1 MSMQEKKRLKI
12 RYITV
17 TGMLSALSA
26 VLMMIS
32 FSVPF
37 MPSFIKLDFS
47 EMPALIAAF
56 RMGPLSGVTVCLIK
70 NLINVCFTT
79 TGGVGEFANFLLG
92 CCLVVPAG
100 LIYHYHKNRKMALIG
115 SLVGALSM
123 AAMSL
128 PMNYFVTYPIYGKF
142 LPLETIV
149 GMYQAIVPSVDGLF
163 WCLLLFN
170 VPFTFLKGG
179 LDAAITFLVYK
190 NISPLIHG
198 GKRKTGS
205 VEENYAKFANEETKT
220 KRTSEEISTEEE
232 N

>member
-1 MSMQEKKRLKI
+1 MRVTEKNRQRI

-26 VLMMIS
+26 VLMMVS

-56 RMGPLSGVTVCLIK
+56 SMGPLSGVSVCLIK

-92 CCLVVPAG
+92 CSFVVPAG
-100 LIYHYHKNRKMALIG
+100 LIYHYRKNRKMALIG

-123 AAMSL
+123 AAISL
-128 PMNYFVTYPIYGKF
+128 PMNYFITYPFYSTF
-142 LPLETIV
+142 MPLEVII
-149 GMYQAIVPSVDGLF
+149 GMYQDIAPGVDGLF

-179 LDAAITFLVYK
+179 LDALITFFVYK
-190 NISPLIHG
+190 RISPLIHG
-198 GKRKTGS
+198 KKNASIGADKISTDD
-205 VEENYAKFANEETKT
+205 ANEEHQTDGAP
-220 KRTSEEISTEEE
+220 EEPFTTEE

>member
-1 MSMQEKKRLKI
+1 MRVIEKNRQRI

-26 VLMMIS
+26 VLMMLS

-56 RMGPLSGVTVCLIK
+56 SMGPLSGVTVCLIK

-92 CCLVVPAG
+92 CSLVVPAG
-100 LIYHYHKNRKMALIG
+100 LIYHYRKNRKMALIG
-115 SLVGALSM
+115 SLIGAFSM
-123 AAMSL
+123 AALSL

-142 LPLETIV
+142 LPLQAIV
-149 GMYQAIVPSVDGLF
+149 GMYQSIVPGVNGLF

-179 LDAAITFLVYK
+179 LDATITFLVYK
-190 NISPLIHG
+190 YISPLIHG
-198 GKRKTGS
+198 RKGET
-205 VEENYAKFANEETKT
+205 VDEAERVTEVVNKETKT
-220 KRTSEEISTEEE
+220 KRTTEENSMNEE

>member
-1 MSMQEKKRLKI
+1 MSVQNKNSQRI

-56 RMGPLSGVTVCLIK
+56 SMGPLSGVTVCLIK

-79 TGGVGEFANFLLG
+79 TGGVGELANFLLG
-92 CCLVVPAG
+92 CCLVIPAG
-100 LIYHYHKNRKMALIG
+100 VLYNYRKNRKMALIG
-115 SLVGALSM
+115 SLLGAATM
-123 AAMSL
+123 ALASL
-128 PMNYFVTYPIYGKF
+128 PMNYFVTYPIYGKLF
-142 LPLETIV
+142 FPLEAIIED
-149 GMYQAIVPSVDGLF
+149 YQKIIPSVDGLF
-163 WCLLLFN
+163 WCLLVFN
-170 VPFTFLKGG
+170 VPFTCLKGG

-190 NISPLIHG
+190 HVSPLIHG
-198 GKRKTGS
+198 RKSGVTA
-205 VEENYAKFANEETKT
+205 E
-220 KRTSEEISTEEE
+220 
-232 N
+232 

>member
-1 MSMQEKKRLKI
+1 MRLQEKKRWKI

-26 VLMMIS
+26 VLMMVS

-56 RMGPLSGVTVCLIK
+56 SMGPLSGVMVCLIK

-79 TGGVGEFANFLLG
+79 TGGVGELANFLLG

-100 LIYHYHKNRKMALIG
+100 TIYCGHKTRKMALIG
-115 SLVGALSM
+115 SLTGA
-123 AAMSL
+123 AAMALASL
-128 PMNYFVTYPIYGKF
+128 PMNYFVTYPIYSKF
-142 LPLETIV
+142 MPLEVIV
-149 GMYQAIVPSVDGLF
+149 RMYQAIAPGVDGLF

-190 NISPLIHG
+190 RISPLIHG
-198 GKRKTGS
+198 KKS
-205 VEENYAKFANEETKT
+205 VGVVE
-220 KRTSEEISTEEE
+220 SEEKAEE
-232 N
+232 

>member
-1 MSMQEKKRLKI
+1 MRVTDKNRRRI

-56 RMGPLSGVTVCLIK
+56 SMGPLSGVTVCLIK

-79 TGGVGEFANFLLG
+79 TGGVGELANFLLG
-92 CCLVVPAG
+92 CSFVVPAG
-100 LIYHYHKNRKMALIG
+100 LIYHYRKNRKMALIG
-115 SLVGALSM
+115 SLIGALSM

-128 PMNYFVTYPIYGKF
+128 PMNYFITYPFYSTF
-142 LPLETIV
+142 MPLEVII
-149 GMYQAIVPSVDGLF
+149 GMYQAIAPGVDGLF

-179 LDAAITFLVYK
+179 LDALITFFVYK
-190 NISPLIHG
+190 RISPLIHG
-198 GKRKTGS
+198 KKTASIGADKIS
-205 VEENYAKFANEETKT
+205 TDDANEEHQTDGAP
-220 KRTSEEISTEEE
+220 EEPPATEE

>member
-1 MSMQEKKRLKI
+1 MSLQEKKRLKI

-56 RMGPLSGVTVCLIK
+56 SMGPLSGVAVCFIK

-79 TGGVGEFANFLLG
+79 TGGVGELANFLLG

-100 LIYHYHKNRKMALIG
+100 VIYHWRKNRKMALIG
-115 SLVGALSM
+115 SLIGAATM
-123 AAMSL
+123 AVASL
-128 PMNYFVTYPIYGKF
+128 PMNYFVTYPIYSKF
-142 LPLETIV
+142 LPLEAII
-149 GMYQAIVPSVDGLF
+149 GMYQAIIPGVDGLF
-163 WCLLLFN
+163 LCLLIFN

-179 LDAAITFLVYK
+179 LDAAITFFVYK
-190 NISPLIHG
+190 HISPLIHG
-198 GKRKTGS
+198 KNKIKS
-205 VEENYAKFANEETKT
+205 A
-220 KRTSEEISTEEE
+220 
-232 N
+232 

>member
-1 MSMQEKKRLKI
+1 MSLQEKKRRKI

-26 VLMMIS
+26 VLMMVS

-56 RMGPLSGVTVCLIK
+56 SMGPLSGVMVCLIK

-79 TGGVGEFANFLLG
+79 TGGVGELANFLLG
-92 CCLVVPAG
+92 CSFVVPAG
-100 LIYHYHKNRKMALIG
+100 VIYYRQKNRKMALIG
-115 SLVGALSM
+115 AIVGAVAM
-123 AAMSL
+123 AAASL
-128 PMNYFVTYPIYGKF
+128 PMNYFVTYPIYSKF
-142 LPLETIV
+142 MPLETIV
-149 GMYQAIVPSVDGLF
+149 GMYQAIASGVDGLF

-190 NISPLIHG
+190 RISPLIHG
-198 GKRKTGS
+198 KKAI
-205 VEENYAKFANEETKT
+205 EK
-220 KRTSEEISTEEE
+220 TEERTGE
-232 N
+232 